1 MKIMSKVNGEE
12 NLHSWIWCSRWT
24 QETVRWHVDFIR
36 LIQLVMGWNYRRWV
50 VEELAKAMSKV
61 DGIPPFPSSLS
72 SELDPETR
80 TMHLALAYQELKYTL
95 AKIESDFSNFSA
107 WHNRSKLL
115 PRIWD
120 GERLDSSARSKQ
132 RISGAWYPNSLMP
145 QNLNFFN
152 KPCLRTR
159 VTKVFGFTIDGL

>member
-1 MKIMSKVNGEE
+1 
-12 NLHSWIWCSRWT
+12 
-24 QETVRWHVDFIR
+24 
-36 LIQLVMGWNYRRWV
+36 MGWNYRRWV

-95 AKIESDFSNFSA
+95 VKIESDFSNFSA

-132 RISGAWYPNSLMP
+132 RISGA
-145 QNLNFFN
+145 
-152 KPCLRTR
+152 
-159 VTKVFGFTIDGL
+159 